1 MGKKLEIIYED
12 DELVFVNKPSG
23 MLSIPD
29 RYAVDL
35 PNVYN
40 LLQRKF
46 GEIFPVH
53 RLDRETSGLICFAKN
68 EVIHKS
74 MNQLFQKREVGKYYY
89 VLVNGVMN
97 HDEGTI
103 DKPIAQNKMDSSKM
117 IIAKRGK
124 ESTTLYRVLERFK
137 DVTVVE
143 AQIKTGRTHQIR
155 VHFEALGYPLLV
167 DKVYG
172 KHTEFLVSSLKGR
185 KFKLAKGTIEK
196 PLLDRTSL
204 HAHRLVFTHPS
215 SSKKIEVIAPLP
227 KDIAAVVKQLRKWGS
242 N

>member
-1 MGKKLEIIYED
+1 MAKKLEIIFED

-29 RYAVDL
+29 RYATEL

-40 LLQRKF
+40 LLQIKF
-46 GEIFPVH
+46 ENIFTVH

-68 EVIHKS
+68 EAMHKA
-74 MNQLFQKREVGKYYY
+74 MNQLFQKRDVGKYYY
-89 VLVNGVMN
+89 VIVNGVMN
-97 HDEGTI
+97 HDEGI
-103 DKPIAQNKMDSSKM
+103 IEKPIAQNKIDSSKM

-124 ESTTLYRVLERFK
+124 ESTTHYKVLERFK

-172 KHTEFLVSSLKGR
+172 KHPEFLVSSLKGR
-185 KFKLAKGTIEK
+185 KFKLAKGTVEK

-204 HAHRLVFTHPS
+204 HAHRLVFTHPTTQ
-215 SSKKIEVIAPLP
+215 KEIEIIAPIS
-227 KDIAAVVKQLRKWGS
+227 KDIAAVVKQLRKWS
-242 N
+242 K